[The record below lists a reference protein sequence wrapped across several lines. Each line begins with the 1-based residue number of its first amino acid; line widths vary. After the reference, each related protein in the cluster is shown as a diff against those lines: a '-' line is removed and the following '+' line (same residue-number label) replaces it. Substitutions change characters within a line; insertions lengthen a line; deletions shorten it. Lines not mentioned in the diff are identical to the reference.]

1 MRKRIVLVDDE
12 KDFCYFMQ
20 KTLEASGEFDVQT
33 SSEGLEAIKMIK
45 ATQPDL
51 VLLDV
56 MMPGISG
63 PDVAAELREYNI
75 TKNIPIVFV
84 TAVVQERETADNAN
98 LIGGWH
104 YLPKPVRTED
114 LVSLINR
121 LA

>member
-20 KTLEASGEFDVQT
+20 KTLEASGDFDVQT
-33 SSEGLEAIKMIK
+33 SHEGTEAIKMIK
-45 ATQPDL
+45 ANRPDL

-75 TKNIPIVFV
+75 TKDIPIVFV
-84 TAVVQERETADNAN
+84 TAVVQEREIHENEYV
-98 LIGGWH
+98 IGGWH
-104 YLPKPVRTED
+104 YLSKPVKTQE
-114 LVSLINR
+114 LITLINR

>member
-12 KDFCYFMQ
+12 KDFCFFMQ
-20 KTLEASGEFDVQT
+20 KTLEANGDFEVQT
-33 SSEGLEAIKMIK
+33 SSEGIEAIKIIK
-45 ATQPDL
+45 ANQPDL

-63 PDVAAELREYNI
+63 ADVAAELREYNS

-84 TAVVQERETADNAN
+84 TAVVQDKDISDKEN

-114 LVSLINR
+114 LIRLINR

>member
-20 KTLEASGEFDVQT
+20 KTLEASGEFDVLT
-33 SSEGLEAIKMIK
+33 SSEGKEAIRMIK
-45 ATQPDL
+45 TNQPDL

-63 PDVAAELREYNI
+63 PDVAAELREYDV

-84 TAVVQERETADNAN
+84 TAVVQENETAENKN

-104 YLPKPVRTED
+104 YLPKPVRTEE
-114 LVSLINR
+114 LISLIKR

>member
-33 SSEGLEAIKMIK
+33 SSEGQEAIKMIK
-45 ATQPDL
+45 ANRPDL
-51 VLLDV
+51 ILLDV

-63 PDVAAELREYNI
+63 PDVAAELREYKM
-75 TKNIPIVFV
+75 TKDIPIVFV
-84 TAVVQERETADNAN
+84 TAVVQQKEIIDNGN
-98 LIGGWH
+98 CIGGWH
-104 YLPKPVRTED
+104 YLPKPVRTEE
-114 LVSLINR
+114 LITLINR

>member
-20 KTLEASGEFDVQT
+20 KTLEASGDFDVQT
-33 SSEGLEAIKMIK
+33 SNEGMEAIKLIK
-45 ATQPDL
+45 ANRPDL

-84 TAVVQERETADNAN
+84 TAVVKEQEIPENENT
-98 LIGGWH
+98 IGGWH
-104 YLPKPVRTED
+104 YLSKPVKTQD
-114 LVSLINR
+114 LITLINR

>member
-1 MRKRIVLVDDE
+1 MKKRIVLVDDE

-20 KTLEASGEFDVQT
+20 KTLEANGDFDVQT
-33 SSEGLEAIKMIK
+33 SSEGSEAIKMIK
-45 ATQPDL
+45 TNRPDL

-56 MMPGISG
+56 MMPGLSG
-63 PDVAAELREYNI
+63 PDVAAELREFNV
-75 TKNIPIVFV
+75 TKDIPIVFV
-84 TAVVQERETADNAN
+84 TAVVQDKDVSEKEN

-114 LVSLINR
+114 LIRLINR

>member
-1 MRKRIVLVDDE
+1 MKKRIILVDDE

-20 KTLEASGEFDVQT
+20 KTLEASGDFDVQT

-45 ATQPDL
+45 ANLPDL

-63 PDVAAELREYNI
+63 PDVAAELREYNV

-84 TAVVQERETADNAN
+84 TAVVQDKDIADKENF
-98 LIGGWH
+98 IGGWH
-104 YLPKPVRTED
+104 YLPKPVRTEE
-114 LVSLINR
+114 LISLINR

>member
-1 MRKRIVLVDDE
+1 
-12 KDFCYFMQ
+12 MQ
-20 KTLEASGEFDVQT
+20 KTLEANGDFDVQT
-33 SSEGLEAIKMIK
+33 SNEGVEAIKIIK
-45 ATQPDL
+45 ANQPDL

-63 PDVAAELREYNI
+63 PDVAAELREYNA

-84 TAVVQERETADNAN
+84 TAVVQDKDINEKENF
-98 LIGGWH
+98 IGGWH

-114 LVSLINR
+114 LIRLINR